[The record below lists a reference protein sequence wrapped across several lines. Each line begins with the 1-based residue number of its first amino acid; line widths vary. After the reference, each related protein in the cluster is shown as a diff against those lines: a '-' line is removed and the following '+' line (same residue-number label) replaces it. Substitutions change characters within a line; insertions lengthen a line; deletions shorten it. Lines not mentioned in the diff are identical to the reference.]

1 MAGNWC
7 WHRVGWH
14 RPSASRCREVL
25 PPAPVAPCLLPGIP
39 REGSK
44 LPSPAHPNGGPGQGK
59 GGDARCPAGGGLAGM
74 QPIAC
79 APGKDEVAGWMLL
92 EGLGRSRWPHAIR
105 AVQRG
110 PWPQGR
116 GGRQPCA
123 SLAGHPLAHAVSPW
137 AREPCRGRGLAPF
150 PAAPRCLGRPRHSPA
165 LSSRFRRIS
174 VGPRQPTP
182 PRSPLRHGGDAQPG
196 KGPRAKWQ
204 HPSPL
209 PPAPGFGKGISAKA
223 NPSGSPAVTGRKLHY
238 KSFRH
243 ELYYRATP
251 HRFPQASSSRLRV
264 STSLLSRRASHAAMA
279 PLGSR
284 GAQGERRAG
293 GGDVSVTRGAGL
305 SPRGGRLPS
314 PPARARRQMCHLI
327 AMFPFRAGAGFY
339 FSPGASSRE
348 HPQPAVLAAWQGDG
362 DGEQGRG
369 KPPQTG
375 QGLWIFD
382 PAAWLQGRGVDLSAP
397 SSKHLPADGPRGSKE
412 SAGKLLSRRQGRDG
426 EAGFLLLSGCLPAL
440 PPLLP
445 VPHGAPPQAP
455 RTPQAPMLSPAS
467 PYQGTP
473 PSIPPFPPRAPE
485 GNGTLWAAV
494 PREPRCARTPRHSPS
509 CHVDDTSLARTTSR
523 TGAASCAMPGGPGA
537 GQPTCLLGSRGSRGP
552 PARRERGWKQ
562 DKGPLRRLVAAQ
574 TPDPPPCCCLC

>member
-1 MAGNWC
+1 MLAQSG
-7 WHRVGWH
+7 
-14 RPSASRCREVL
+14 L
-25 PPAPVAPCLLPGIP
+25 APTLGFALPGSPSTRSRGTVPAAGYPKGRKQAALSCPSQWRPWP
-39 REGSK
+39 RQGRRCT
-44 LPSPAHPNGGPGQGK
+44 LPS
-59 GGDARCPAGGGLAGM
+59 RGGGLAGM
-74 QPIAC
+74 QPLAC
-79 APGKDEVAGWMLL
+79 APGKDEVAGWTLL

-116 GGRQPCA
+116 GGRQLCA

-305 SPRGGRLPS
+305 SPRGG
-314 PPARARRQMCHLI
+314 
-327 AMFPFRAGAGFY
+327 
-339 FSPGASSRE
+339 
-348 HPQPAVLAAWQGDG
+348 
-362 DGEQGRG
+362 
-369 KPPQTG
+369 
-375 QGLWIFD
+375 
-382 PAAWLQGRGVDLSAP
+382 
-397 SSKHLPADGPRGSKE
+397 
-412 SAGKLLSRRQGRDG
+412 
-426 EAGFLLLSGCLPAL
+426 GC
-440 PPLLP
+440 
-445 VPHGAPPQAP
+445 
-455 RTPQAPMLSPAS
+455 
-467 PYQGTP
+467 
-473 PSIPPFPPRAPE
+473 RAP
-485 GNGTLWAAV
+485 L
-494 PREPRCARTPRHSPS
+494 PEPAGRCAI
-509 CHVDDTSLARTTSR
+509 
-523 TGAASCAMPGGPGA
+523 
-537 GQPTCLLGSRGSRGP
+537 
-552 PARRERGWKQ
+552 
-562 DKGPLRRLVAAQ
+562 
-574 TPDPPPCCCLC
+574 